1 MKIKFFFIKE
11 LTAYLAICSAHTRIY
26 SCLSDLMSVKTL
38 GCFSTNGINKAA
50 CKTLQ
55 AACNKYTWVVLFRQ
69 FCGDGVH
76 NHRVLWRHIGH
87 EARHHFALFVD
98 QEFFKIPSDVGG
110 LSID

>member
-26 SCLSDLMSVKTL
+26 SCLSDLKML

-50 CKTLQ
+50 GKTLQ
-55 AACNKYTWVVLFRQ
+55 AACNKYSWVVLFRQ

-76 NHRVLWRHIGH
+76 NHRILWRHIGH
-87 EARHHFALFVD
+87 KTRHHFALFVD